1 MLCEKCRIREAN
13 IKYTE
18 IINGMKKEHNLC
30 SQCAKEMDFGPY
42 SAILEGE
49 FPLSM
54 LLSSLLGLS
63 DSDAA
68 ARQQKTEEVVCPTC
82 GTTYEEF
89 IKNSRF
95 GCADCYHVFDLLIGE
110 KIKKLE
116 YNASHTGK
124 QPNMRAR
131 KPPEAAV
138 SSKGEMQFTKEE
150 QIRHLERRLKSALE
164 AEDYEQAA
172 VCRDQ
177 IRALKEEKQA
187 YDEMV

>member
-18 IINGMKKEHNLC
+18 IMNGVKKEHNLC
-30 SQCAKEMDFGPY
+30 SQCAKEMDLGPY

-54 LLSSLLGLS
+54 LLSSLLGLP
-63 DSDAA
+63 DGA

-82 GTTYEEF
+82 GTTYQEF

-110 KIKKLE
+110 RIKKLQD
-116 YNASHTGK
+116 NSSHTGK
-124 QPNMRAR
+124 QPRMQAR
-131 KPPEAAV
+131 KPAEAAV
-138 SSKGEMQFTKEE
+138 SRSGEMNFTREE
-150 QIRHLERRLKSALE
+150 QLRQLERRLKAALE
-164 AEDYEQAA
+164 TEDYEQAA
-172 VCRDQ
+172 VCRDR
-177 IRALKEEKQA
+177 IRALKEEKQEH
-187 YDEMV
+187 DEMV

>member
-18 IINGMKKEHNLC
+18 IVNGVKKEHNLC
-30 SQCAKEMDFGPY
+30 SQCAREMDLGPY

-54 LLSSLLGLS
+54 LLSSLLGLPDGS
-63 DSDAA
+63 
-68 ARQQKTEEVVCPTC
+68 ARQQRAEEVVCPTC

-110 KIKKLE
+110 RIKKLQD
-116 YNASHTGK
+116 NACHTGK
-124 QPNMRAR
+124 QPKIRAGR
-131 KPPEAAV
+131 AMEAEV
-138 SSKGEMQFTKEE
+138 TRSGELNFTREE
-150 QIRHLERRLKSALE
+150 QVRQLERRLKAALE
-164 AEDYEQAA
+164 TEDYEQAA

-177 IRALKEEKQA
+177 IRALKEEKQEH
-187 YDEMV
+187 DEMV